1 VSALAASAARA
12 VIWPA
17 AGLLV
22 WAAHFAGI
30 YAVHAHAC
38 ERGLAA
44 RSLLGLPWVATL
56 VMALTALALVA
67 LATLFALARP
77 VRTTFGDKD
86 TEPDFTRWFGAAAC
100 IVAGFAVLFEAV
112 PALVLPACWQA
123 GG

>member
-1 VSALAASAARA
+1 MSAQAASTLRA

-38 ERGLAA
+38 ERGLAGQG
-44 RSLLGLPWVATL
+44 LMGLPWVAAL
-56 VMALTALALVA
+56 VMALTGLALLV
-67 LATLFALARP
+67 LATLFVLARP
-77 VRTTFGDKD
+77 VRTTFGDEE

-100 IVAGFAVLFEAV
+100 VVASFAVLFEAV
-112 PALVLPACWQA
+112 PAVMLPACWQP